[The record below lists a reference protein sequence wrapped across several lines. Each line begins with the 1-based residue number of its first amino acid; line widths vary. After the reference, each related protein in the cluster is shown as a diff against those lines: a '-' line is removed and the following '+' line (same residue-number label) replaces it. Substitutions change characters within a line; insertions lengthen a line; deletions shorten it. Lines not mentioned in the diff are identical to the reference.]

1 MKAWASMMATEGS
14 MGLVVVPGDGG
25 GACPLVMCLVV
36 VVPVL
41 W

>member
-1 MKAWASMMATEGS
+1 MV
-14 MGLVVVPGDGG
+14 LVVVPGDGG

-41 W
+41 